1 MDGREEI
8 LMNDLKEARE
18 LSAPMFE
25 KPHEFRYEPEKLIP
39 DTVEESLGPLFDD
52 ITISKT
58 QIEDAVRERKLITE
72 PVLNGEKTGL
82 YKAFKDFEDKGVFD
96 IQGAHVKLSK
106 NGGLTPTGWKQ
117 LQAAME
123 IYRSKKFETFR
134 YVMIDRNTGEIADQL
149 AITSHLPSC
158 CNVSTPDKETIK
170 QVISR
175 AEEKG
180 CLVAVC
186 HNHPSGNTTAS
197 SFDRELTDSLDRTL
211 RRSDGKSL
219 FAGHIILDHD
229 TFNLGLPSKTPG
241 KCHWEKMEPF
251 NAHEPDRLNSD
262 HSPLIAGESVSCA
275 SALRQVAEKI
285 NDTENWNDNF
295 IPVVFSNADRNIS
308 GLQYYS
314 KSFFENDSEKV
325 RNEMLFSAM
334 EAGAIGAFPIITNS
348 LWNKLSESERNSL
361 EAKLKEHVTNDVF
374 IDAALNKTTITEKY
388 AIEAGKNFF
397 DSTKENAEQNID
409 IASTWS
415 PQVNPSLFPPDFR
428 KQNKDIER

>member
-1 MDGREEI
+1 M
-8 LMNDLKEARE
+8 
-18 LSAPMFE
+18 
-25 KPHEFRYEPEKLIP
+25 
-39 DTVEESLGPLFDD
+39 
-52 ITISKT
+52 
-58 QIEDAVRERKLITE
+58 
-72 PVLNGEKTGL
+72 
-82 YKAFKDFEDKGVFD
+82 
-96 IQGAHVKLSK
+96 
-106 NGGLTPTGWKQ
+106 
-117 LQAAME
+117 
-123 IYRSKKFETFR
+123 
-134 YVMIDRNTGEIADQL
+134 
-149 AITSHLPSC
+149 
-158 CNVSTPDKETIK
+158 
-170 QVISR
+170 
-175 AEEKG
+175 
-180 CLVAVC
+180 C

-241 KCHWEKMEPF
+241 NCHWKKMEPF
-251 NAHEPDRLNSD
+251 NAQEADRLNAD
-262 HSPLIAGESVSCA
+262 HSPLLAGESVSCA

-334 EAGAIGAFPIITNS
+334 EAGAIGAFPIITDS

-397 DSTKENAEQNID
+397 DSTKENAEQKID